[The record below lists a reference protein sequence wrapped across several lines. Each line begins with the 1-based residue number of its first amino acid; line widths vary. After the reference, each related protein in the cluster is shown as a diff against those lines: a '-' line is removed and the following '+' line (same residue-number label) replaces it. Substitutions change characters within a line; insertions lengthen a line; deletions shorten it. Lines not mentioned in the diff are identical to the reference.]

1 MFSQFDWWLCRM
13 LCWNLIDFVLKYHE
27 IYTKLI
33 NSSPFWCSF
42 FLPCEAPSVRQSVPP
57 VINFRMEKLHNF
69 PFNLLVWLGFDFLDC
84 FLENLT
90 TTITTAEK
98 NNNIFL
104 SQLFPELLRTSWE
117 HFLHLTDE
125 WKLQLLILI
134 VKFSNAGV
142 FLYQR
147 NL

>member
-98 NNNIFL
+98 KQQYFPKPIVSGTASNFL
-104 SQLFPELLRTSWE
+104 GTFSSFDRWMKTSIIN
-117 HFLHLTDE
+117 FD
-125 WKLQLLILI
+125 
-134 VKFSNAGV
+134 S
-142 FLYQR
+142 
-147 NL
+147 